1 MKKIVNML
9 IITLMALMTGFNSVE
24 AASYPSNISVSSIG
38 KLNYGGGIYFPVK
51 YLSDGKLG
59 YCTELY
65 DNFPMGVAM
74 SNPKKVNAGLTYIID
89 NGFKG
94 TKADVNN
101 STKMRQY
108 YVTQAAIYTYL
119 GQANPSKST
128 TIGKEIWSVVD
139 KAKQASEQTAKLS
152 VTLNVTSTTMKLTSD
167 KKYFISEAIAVK
179 SNYSNVTFNTA
190 VSSGVGASLVDA
202 NGKAI
207 TSVKS
212 GSVVY
217 IKVPESIIKAGQSVT
232 LSMAVKGARTIKN
245 AYIYQPGDSSYQN
258 IIPGIVYPSQ
268 EAAEAKLSV
277 KASKD
282 KITTK
287 VKISK
292 QDITNKK
299 ELPGAKLV
307 IKDSKGN
314 TKASWTSTNVPV
326 YVNGLTPGEYTLC
339 ETIAPAG
346 YVLKTECIKF
356 TVKADG
362 SVTSVVMYNE
372 PKKEEITTKV
382 KISKQDITNKK
393 ELPGA
398 SLAIK
403 DMNGKVIASWTSG
416 TTPKM
421 ISGLKA
427 GNYTL
432 CETAAPAGY
441 NLYTECIKFTVYA
454 DGSVSNV
461 VMYNEPKKE
470 EITTKV
476 KISKQDITNKKELP
490 GASLAIKD
498 MNGKVIASWTSGTT
512 PKMIS
517 GLKAG
522 NYTLCETAAP
532 AGYELETECIKFTVY
547 VNGTVSTV
555 IMYNKPKK
563 EEITT
568 KVKISKQD
576 ITNKKELPGASLA
589 IKDMNGKVIASWTS
603 GTTPKM
609 ISGLKAGNYTLC
621 ETAAPAGY
629 VLKTECIKFTVK
641 ADGSVTSVVMYNE
654 PKKVEI
660 KKPVVSITK
669 IDAETKKSLAGAT
682 LVLKNTKNEVIKT
695 FTTTT
700 KATVFTDI
708 AAGTYTLEET
718 KAPAGY
724 NLSTKKVTVT
734 LKNGQTTNVT
744 FENTKKPVVPVKVT
758 KVKISKQDI
767 TNNKELPGASL
778 VIKDS
783 KGNIVK
789 SWVSTNEPAYFEGLN
804 AGDYTLCETAA
815 PAGYVLK
822 TECIKFTVKAD
833 NTVKTVVMYNEPKK
847 EEIVTKVQISKQDI
861 TTKKELPGASLV
873 IKDANGK
880 EIEKWV
886 STDKP
891 KYIEGLKAG
900 NYTLCETTAPAGYVL
915 ATECVNFTVKADGT
929 ITKVVIYNER
939 KKEEI
944 KRDKVKISK
953 QDIATKS
960 ELPGAT
966 LVIKDATGKE
976 IKRWVSTNEA
986 FYFEL
991 EAGVYTLEE
1000 IIAPAG
1006 YILSTEKIEFTVN
1019 EDGSCDTEVIMF
1031 NTREVKV
1038 PITASNASILLYFTG
1053 FIGLFAGFIKINKNA
1068 RI

>member
-282 KITTK
+282 K
-287 VKISK
+287 
-292 QDITNKK
+292 
-299 ELPGAKLV
+299 
-307 IKDSKGN
+307 
-314 TKASWTSTNVPV
+314 
-326 YVNGLTPGEYTLC
+326 
-339 ETIAPAG
+339 
-346 YVLKTECIKF
+346 
-356 TVKADG
+356 
-362 SVTSVVMYNE
+362 
-372 PKKEEITTKV
+372 
-382 KISKQDITNKK
+382 
-393 ELPGA
+393 
-398 SLAIK
+398 
-403 DMNGKVIASWTSG
+403 
-416 TTPKM
+416 
-421 ISGLKA
+421 
-427 GNYTL
+427 
-432 CETAAPAGY
+432 
-441 NLYTECIKFTVYA
+441 
-454 DGSVSNV
+454 
-461 VMYNEPKKE
+461 
-470 EITTKV
+470 
-476 KISKQDITNKKELP
+476 
-490 GASLAIKD
+490 
-498 MNGKVIASWTSGTT
+498 
-512 PKMIS
+512 
-517 GLKAG
+517 
-522 NYTLCETAAP
+522 
-532 AGYELETECIKFTVY
+532 
-547 VNGTVSTV
+547 
-555 IMYNKPKK
+555 
-563 EEITT
+563 ITT